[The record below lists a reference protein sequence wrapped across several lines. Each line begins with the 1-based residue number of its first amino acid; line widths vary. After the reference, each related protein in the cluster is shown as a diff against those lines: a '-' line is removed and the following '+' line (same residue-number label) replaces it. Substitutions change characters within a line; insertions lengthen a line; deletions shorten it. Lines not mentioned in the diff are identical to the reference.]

1 MRPAGH
7 DRIGLESGQVRQILL
22 LIFFSAL
29 LGAPASA
36 REWFRPAH
44 RGPGMINADL
54 IPARALRDPVP
65 DSWNGQ
71 LVLWEGRV
79 RRHELAGGRDRLLLA
94 TEAGEVQV
102 LFSRPARNLE
112 FDRSGYR
119 VAVKGRLVADSGRT
133 RRLEGLSLILLEPPH
148 IWGFPEFLAGRPPER
163 LHLLAWT
170 IRFHNPHL
178 PGHEAEGMARSL
190 EQAALANSLDPL
202 LLASLV
208 QIESAWD
215 ADAVSP
221 SGAVGLGQ
229 LMPFTAE
236 GLGVDPADPQQNLQG
251 AARMLAGLLREWQH
265 LENPR
270 ASALSAYNSGPNRVR
285 RLGGRVPAL
294 PEPTNYVFFIGYVH
308 RNLVRTARTFS
319 VVQPDLGSGSTNRP
333 PTVRVPPDS

>member
-1 MRPAGH
+1 
-7 DRIGLESGQVRQILL
+7 VRQFVFLFL
-22 LIFFSAL
+22 FSAL
-29 LGAPASA
+29 LAAPASA

-44 RGPGMINADL
+44 RGPGMVNADL
-54 IPARALRDPVP
+54 SPARALRGTVP

-71 LVLWEGRV
+71 MVLWEGRV
-79 RRHELAGGRDRLLLA
+79 RRHERVGGRDRLVLA

-102 LFSRPARNLE
+102 HFSRPARNLE

-119 VAVKGRLVADSGRT
+119 VAVKARLAVDSGRT
-133 RRLEGLSLILLEPPH
+133 RRLEGLSLILLEPPKV
-148 IWGFPEFLAGRPPER
+148 WGFSEYLAGRSADL

-178 PGHEAEGMARSL
+178 AGNEAEAAARSL
-190 EQAALANSLDPL
+190 EQAALVHSLDPL

-236 GLGVDPADPQQNLQG
+236 GLGVDPADPHQNLQG

-265 LENPR
+265 LDNPR
-270 ASALSAYNSGPNRVR
+270 ASALSGYNSGPNRVR
-285 RLGGRVPAL
+285 RLGGRVPPL
-294 PEPTNYVFFIGYVH
+294 PEPTNYVYFIGYVH
-308 RNLVRTARTFS
+308 RNLTRTARAF
-319 VVQPDLGSGSTNRP
+319 QIPEQAPGSGSTSRP
-333 PTVRVPPDS
+333 PTVRVPPGS